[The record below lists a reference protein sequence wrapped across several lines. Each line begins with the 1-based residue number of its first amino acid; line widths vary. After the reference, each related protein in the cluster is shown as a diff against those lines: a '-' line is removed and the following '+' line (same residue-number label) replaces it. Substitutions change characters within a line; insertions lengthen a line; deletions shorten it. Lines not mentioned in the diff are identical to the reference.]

1 LRLARGQISWA
12 AMARAQARFRLSLK
26 DQQTGESLK
35 VELIDAPDESPF
47 LPNPTLR
54 RYRVRVNGR
63 AATKVKEAT
72 LTEVFDRLR
81 RWLVGRARSAGPAR
95 GVEGS

>member
-1 LRLARGQISWA
+1 
-12 AMARAQARFRLSLK
+12 MARARARFRLSLK

-35 VELIDAPDESPF
+35 VELLEAPDESPF
-47 LPNPTLR
+47 PPNPSQR
-54 RYRVRVNGR
+54 RYRVRVNGK

-81 RWLVGRARSAGPAR
+81 RWMVGRARTAGPAR
-95 GVEGS
+95 GIEDPR